1 MRFRLGEA
9 VVQFG
14 KARLL
19 GIPSPMALSWNIT
32 SRCNFN
38 CKYCAGND
46 TAMPELSYQQV
57 ISLMR
62 EFAKMGTLR
71 IHFFGAEP
79 LCREDIGK
87 IINEA
92 VALGIRTSLFTNG
105 FFVKERFDDVKNVD
119 QISIS
124 LDGPPSIQNYY
135 RHSGSFEKIIEAIG
149 FLKNKNKK
157 MRLITTLYRQNL
169 QFIPFLIAFSK
180 ENNIPIKF
188 HIIIDELKG
197 KKDIEELIPDKKELL
212 HWVTYLINE
221 KRRNPLIINS
231 MTGLRYLA
239 GWPEEAKFMKCGGAG
254 MLLFQISPGGEL
266 YSCNMTR
273 NKKVRLLP
281 LREKIVGAMKD
292 VRSEGCSRCW
302 CSGTLD
308 FNLVY
313 HFKKEVIFGV
323 LRNYGI

>member
-9 VVQFG
+9 VAQFAR
-14 KARLL
+14 ARLL

-38 CKYCAGND
+38 CRYCEGND
-46 TAMPELSYQQV
+46 IAAPELSYQQIV
-57 ISLMR
+57 SLMR

-71 IHFFGAEP
+71 IHFLGGEP
-79 LCREDIGK
+79 LCREDIGE

-92 VALGIRTSLFTNG
+92 AALKIKTSLFTNG
-105 FFVKERFDDVKNVD
+105 FFIKERFDDIKNVD

-124 LDGPPSIQNYY
+124 LDGPASMQNYY
-135 RHSGSFEKIIEAIG
+135 RHPDSFEKITEAVE
-149 FLKNKNKK
+149 FLKNKDKK
-157 MRLITTLYRQNL
+157 MRLITTLYKQNL
-169 QFIPFLIAFSK
+169 RFIPFLIAFSK

-197 KKDIEELIPDKKELL
+197 KKDIKELIPDKKELL
-212 HWVTYLINE
+212 HWVAYLMDE
-221 KRRNPLIINS
+221 KKRNPLIINS
-231 MTGLRYLA
+231 MTGLRYFA

-254 MLLFQISPGGEL
+254 MLLFQISPSGDL
-266 YSCNMTR
+266 YCCNMTR
-273 NKKVRLLP
+273 NKKVKLFPVRERLV
-281 LREKIVGAMKD
+281 RAMKD
-292 VRSEGCSRCW
+292 VRFEGCNRCW

-313 HFKKEVIFGV
+313 HLKREAIFEV